1 MKGTLILGRFF
12 GIKVQIHWTF
22 LFLIGWV
29 IYLELR
35 KGSDWPSILL
45 TVFFVLVIFLCVI
58 LHEFGHALTARK
70 FGIKTKQITLL
81 PIGGVASLEKMPEDP
96 RQELWVAIAG
106 PAVNLVIAFILS
118 WFVDMEKYFAN
129 PEVLEQIT
137 IQNFTFYL
145 LMVNLTLVLFN
156 IIPAFPMDGGRVL
169 RALLSFKMERTKA
182 TETAAR
188 LGQLIAVIFFFLGF
202 MYNPFLILIG
212 VFVFF
217 GAQGENMMV
226 HHISLLK
233 GYKVSD
239 AMMTHITAVSPHQTL
254 KEVVDIMLAG
264 TERHFVV
271 AEGGE
276 VKGIIYQNDLLQAI
290 KEKGNEGRIEEAMNS
305 EVISLSISDKLSTA
319 YTLLLAKRNLYI
331 PVLTHGV
338 LTGAIDL

>member
-1 MKGTLILGRFF
+1 MKGTLILDRFF

-45 TVFFVLVIFLCVI
+45 T
-58 LHEFGHALTARK
+58 
-70 FGIKTKQITLL
+70 
-81 PIGGVASLEKMPEDP
+81 
-96 RQELWVAIAG
+96 
-106 PAVNLVIAFILS
+106 
-118 WFVDMEKYFAN
+118 
-129 PEVLEQIT
+129 
-137 IQNFTFYL
+137 
-145 LMVNLTLVLFN
+145 
-156 IIPAFPMDGGRVL
+156 
-169 RALLSFKMERTKA
+169 
-182 TETAAR
+182 
-188 LGQLIAVIFFFLGF
+188 
-202 MYNPFLILIG
+202 
-212 VFVFF
+212 VFF

-290 KEKGNEGRIEEAMNS
+290 KEKGNEGRIEEAMNP

-331 PVLTHGV
+331 PVLNHGV
-338 LTGAIDL
+338 LTGAIDLENIQEFVLVQGAYHY